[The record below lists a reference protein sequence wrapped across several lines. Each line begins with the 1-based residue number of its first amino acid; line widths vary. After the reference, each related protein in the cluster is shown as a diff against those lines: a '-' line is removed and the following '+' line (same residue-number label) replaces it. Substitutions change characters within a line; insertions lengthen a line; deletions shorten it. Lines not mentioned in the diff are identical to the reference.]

1 MGAIMTA
8 RHLRSREHLKARYR
22 LPILVV
28 LAGLGPS
35 AFGLRVGLL
44 SGLYSAILVVYA
56 LWALRLT
63 VVFRDDAG
71 LGYLLSLFD
80 VALTV
85 PLVLWGR
92 PTWLL
97 VPLVTAWVLGLVASV
112 TIRGQEER
120 LRAQVEALVDPASG
134 LRTSACFR
142 EFVREEGLALADDG
156 CFSVLTVRVHRFHE
170 LVTYYGRDSAERAL
184 VAIARRASREAGE
197 QIEAFRLG
205 EDLLA
210 LAVPGCSPAEAAQ
223 VAVTVSRGANRR
235 LVEGRKIDTFVGYA
249 VFPRDGRTADE
260 LVASAE
266 ATTAARTAW
275 RSPSLPVAV
284 GARVSVAR

>member
-1 MGAIMTA
+1 MTTA
-8 RHLRSREHLKARYR
+8 SHLRSGEHLKGRYR
-22 LPILVV
+22 LPLLGV
-28 LAGLGPS
+28 LAALGPS

-44 SGLYSAILVVYA
+44 SGLYSLILVVYA

-63 VVFRDDAG
+63 VVFRDDPG
-71 LGYLLSLFD
+71 LGYLLSFFD

-85 PLVLWGR
+85 PLALWGR

-97 VPLVTAWVLGLVASV
+97 AALVCAWVAGLIASV
-112 TIRGQEER
+112 MIRGREDR
-120 LRAQVEALVDPASG
+120 TRARREALVDPTSG

-142 EFVREEGLALADDG
+142 EFVREEGAAVTPDG
-156 CFSVLTVRVHRFHE
+156 CFAVLTVRVHRFQE
-170 LVTYYGRDSAERAL
+170 IVAYYGREAAERAV

-197 QIEAFRLG
+197 RIEAFRLS

-210 LAVPGCSPAEAAQ
+210 LAVPACGSLAAAELAA
-223 VAVTVSRGANRR
+223 AVSKGANRR

-249 VFPRDGRTADE
+249 VFPRDGATADE
-260 LVASAE
+260 LVANAE
-266 ATTAARTAW
+266 ATTAARPAW
-275 RSPSLPVAV
+275 RSPSLPAAV

>member
-1 MGAIMTA
+1 MGAIITA
-8 RHLRSREHLKARYR
+8 SHLRSGEHLKGRYR
-22 LPILVV
+22 LPLLGV
-28 LAGLGPS
+28 LAALGPS

-44 SGLYSAILVVYA
+44 SGLYSLILVVYA

-85 PLVLWGR
+85 PLVIWGR

-97 VPLVTAWVLGLVASV
+97 APLVLAWVVGLAASV
-112 TIRGQEER
+112 VIRGREER
-120 LRAQVEALVDPASG
+120 VRAGVEALVDPTSG

-142 EFVREEGLALADDG
+142 EFVREEGAALTDGG
-156 CFSVLTVRVHRFHE
+156 CFAVLTLRVHRFQE
-170 LVTYYGRDSAERAL
+170 LVAYYGRESAERA
-184 VAIARRASREAGE
+184 VIAVARRASREAGGS
-197 QIEAFRLG
+197 IEAFRLG

-210 LAVPGCSPAEAAQ
+210 LAVPSCGSVAAAELAAG
-223 VAVTVSRGANRR
+223 VSRGANQR
-235 LVEGRKIDTFVGYA
+235 LVEGRKIDTFVGYS
-249 VFPRDGRTADE
+249 VFPRDGFTADE

-266 ATTAARTAW
+266 ATSAARAAYTA
-275 RSPSLPVAV
+275 PSLPAAV

>member
-1 MGAIMTA
+1 MGAKTTA
-8 RHLRSREHLKARYR
+8 RFLRSGEHLKGRYR
-22 LPILVV
+22 IPLLGV
-28 LAGLGPS
+28 LAALGPS

-44 SGLYSAILVVYA
+44 SGVYSIILVVYA

-63 VVFRDDAG
+63 VVFRDDPG

-80 VALTV
+80 VALTM
-85 PLVLWGR
+85 PLALWGR

-97 VPLVTAWVLGLVASV
+97 APLVTVWLVGLGTSVLV
-112 TIRGQEER
+112 RGREDR
-120 LRAQVEALVDPASG
+120 VRARVDSLVDPTTG

-142 EFVREEGLALADDG
+142 DFVRSEGLVAAEGD
-156 CFSVLTVRVHRFHE
+156 CFGVLTVRVHRFQE
-170 LVTYYGRDSAERAL
+170 LVAYYGRDSAERAL
-184 VAIARRASREAGE
+184 VAVARRASREAGE
-197 QIEAFRLG
+197 RIEAFRLG

-210 LAVPGCSPAEAAQ
+210 LAVPTCGSVVAAELAS
-223 VAVTVSRGANRR
+223 TVSKSVSRR

-249 VFPRDGRTADE
+249 VFPRDGSTADE

-266 ATTAARTAW
+266 ATSTARVAW
-275 RSPSLPVAV
+275 RSPSLPVPV

>member
-1 MGAIMTA
+1 MSADTTA
-8 RHLRSREHLKARYR
+8 RRFRSGEHLKGRYR
-22 LPILVV
+22 LPLLGV
-28 LAGLGPS
+28 LAALGPS

-44 SGLYSAILVVYA
+44 SGLYSLILVVYA

-63 VVFRDDAG
+63 VVFRDDTG
-71 LGYLLSLFD
+71 LGYLLSFFD

-97 VPLVTAWVLGLVASV
+97 APLVLAWLAGLGVTVA
-112 TIRGQEER
+112 IRSREER
-120 LRAQVEALVDPASG
+120 ARALVEALVDPASG

-142 EFVREEGLALADDG
+142 EFVRDQGSSLTDGG
-156 CFSVLTVRVHRFHE
+156 CFAVLTVRVQRFQE
-170 LVTYYGRDSAERAL
+170 LVAYYGRESAERAL
-184 VAIARRASREAGE
+184 LAVARRACREAGGR
-197 QIEAFRLG
+197 IEAFRLG

-210 LAVPGCSPAEAAQ
+210 LAVPACGSVAAAELAAN
-223 VAVTVSRGANRR
+223 VSKGANRR
-235 LVEGRKIDTFVGYA
+235 LVEGRKIDTFVGYS
-249 VFPRDGRTADE
+249 VFPRDGLTADE

-266 ATTAARTAW
+266 AASAARVAL
-275 RSPSLPVAV
+275 RSPSLPAAV

>member
-1 MGAIMTA
+1 MDTITTTGS
-8 RHLRSREHLKARYR
+8 LRSREHLKARYR
-22 LPILVV
+22 LPLLGV
-28 LAGLGPS
+28 LAALGPS

-44 SGLYSAILVVYA
+44 SGLYSLILLVYG

-63 VVFRDDAG
+63 VVFRDDPG

-97 VPLVTAWVLGLVASV
+97 APLVTAWVLGLLASV
-112 TIRGQEER
+112 TIRGFEDR
-120 LRAQVEALVDPASG
+120 VRTRVEALVDPASG

-142 EFVREEGLALADDG
+142 EFVRDEGASVASGG
-156 CFSVLTVRVHRFHE
+156 CFAVLTVRVHRFQE
-170 LVTYYGRDSAERAL
+170 LVAYYGRDSAERAL
-184 VAIARRASREAGE
+184 IAVSRRASREAGE
-197 QIEAFRLG
+197 RIEAFRLS

-210 LAVPGCSPAEAAQ
+210 LAVPTCGSLAAAELAAL
-223 VAVTVSRGANRR
+223 VSKSSNRR

-266 ATTAARTAW
+266 ATTTARTAW
-275 RSPSLPVAV
+275 RSPSLPAAV